1 MNDLPERDTRA
12 ATPVDDAPLPHITDP
27 AQIAAIRARQA
38 ARSKVMGILLA
49 SLAILFFAI
58 TIAKMK
64 IYG

>member
-1 MNDLPERDTRA
+1 MSDLPDPDK
-12 ATPVDDAPLPHITDP
+12 PVDAAAADAPLPHITDP

-38 ARSKVMGILLA
+38 ARSRVMGLLLA

>member
-1 MNDLPERDTRA
+1 MSEHPQLDKAVDA
-12 ATPVDDAPLPHITDP
+12 VVDDSPLPHITDP

-49 SLAILFFAI
+49 ALAILFFAI